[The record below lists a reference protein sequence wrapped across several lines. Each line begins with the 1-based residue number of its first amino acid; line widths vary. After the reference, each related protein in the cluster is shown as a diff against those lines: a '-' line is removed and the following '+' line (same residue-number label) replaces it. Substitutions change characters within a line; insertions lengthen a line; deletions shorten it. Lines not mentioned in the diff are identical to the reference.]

1 MRPTPQY
8 INVSI
13 PYSQAFSVSKIC
25 SSNKDFGAHI
35 CRMKKWFL
43 IKGYPDKVLND
54 QIDKVVFGKNPPV
67 KKSSES
73 GIPFVATCHPE
84 VKDLGKLFKY
94 LFPFLYSNEEVNKI
108 YSLSQIVSN
117 RRARKTKDYIVRFKL
132 YPVESSVG
140 CGGYGGSW

>member
-1 MRPTPQY
+1 MRPTPQH

-25 SSNKDFGAHI
+25 LSDKDFGVHI

-43 IKGYPDKVLND
+43 VKGYPDKMLND
-54 QIDKVVFGKNPPV
+54 QIDKVVCGKNPSV

-73 GIPFVATCHPE
+73 RIPFVAAYH
-84 VKDLGKLFKY
+84 LGKLVKY
-94 LFPFLYSNEEVNKI
+94 LFSFLYSDEEVNKI

-117 RRARKTKDYIVRFKL
+117 RRVKKKKDYIVIFKM

-140 CGGYGGSW
+140 CEGYGGSW

>member
-1 MRPTPQY
+1 MRPTPQH
-8 INVSI
+8 ISVSI

-25 SSNKDFGAHI
+25 LPDKDFGVHI

-43 IKGYPDKVLND
+43 VKGYPDKMLND
-54 QIDKVVFGKNPPV
+54 QIDKVVFGKNPSV

-73 GIPFVATCHPE
+73 RIPFVATYHPE
-84 VKDLGKLFKY
+84 VKDLDKLVKY
-94 LFPFLYSNEEVNKI
+94 LFSFLYSDEEVDKI

-117 RRARKTKDYIVRFKL
+117 RRVRKTKDYIVIFKM